1 LVGTRTA
8 LVNQLRAELAG
19 FWPGPLGLFRDL
31 HSQISLAFLER
42 YPGPADARGLGEQ
55 RLQAFLARQ
64 RYSGGQKPARLLAKL
79 RRAPEERAPN
89 RGDARVSVEGP
100 ALVPDCRIAC
110 ASEVGAYR
118 KRRGGP
124 VCSQPAAEG
133 SLLLLD
139 QSNTVRTL
147 GFSEWAIARAESSRV
162 GESVVRLSPRRSGS
176 PPLGDGDPRRG

>member
-1 LVGTRTA
+1 MVGTRTA

-89 RGDARVSVEGP
+89 RGDARVSVERP

-110 ASEVGAYR
+110 ASELVANRNGEPVPFAHNR
-118 KRRGGP
+118 QRR
-124 VCSQPAAEG
+124 VRCSCSIKATLCVRSA
-133 SLLLLD
+133 S
-139 QSNTVRTL
+139 QSGDRPSGVEPR
-147 GFSEWAIARAESSRV
+147 RRV
-162 GESVVRLSPRRSGS
+162 GRPSFTPAVRFTSFG
-176 PPLGDGDPRRG
+176 